1 MLYPVIIQGI
11 VFEAVLGIHGETDV
25 EGCPTSDSEADQL
38 RKFDLCVLNLLEVLL
53 LVLPS

>member
-1 MLYPVIIQGI
+1 MYTVEIVVLLLVLALMLYPFIIQGI

-38 RKFDLCVLNLLEVLL
+38 RKFDL
-53 LVLPS
+53 

>member
-38 RKFDLCVLNLLEVLL
+38 RKFDLCVLNLLEVL
-53 LVLPS
+53 VLPS

>member
-1 MLYPVIIQGI
+1 MYTVEIVVLLLVLALMLYPVIIQGI

-38 RKFDLCVLNLLEVLL
+38 RKFDL
-53 LVLPS
+53 